1 MAERDDLILVIA
13 EALDCFWNAAIGA
26 AHARGDFDAM
36 STATVVSQ
44 GVAAVSARLRE
55 IAAER
60 EVAASD
66 RIERL
71 ERALL
76 ETRQPARECYGC
88 VNPNNAC
95 ARCKPR
101 LARLENTHDPR

>member
-60 EVAASD
+60 EVAAAD

-71 ERALL
+71 ERALRSIAL
-76 ETRQPARECYGC
+76 LSEDTIGLRDEYIY
-88 VNPNNAC
+88 
-95 ARCKPR
+95 
-101 LARLENTHDPR
+101 NTATAALKGQEG